1 MATDTS
7 TPEVVSAWAP
17 LRRPLFRNLW
27 IASLVSNLGGWMQ
40 DTAGTWLMVS
50 LTSSPLLIALMQ
62 TAASFPVLILGLPAG
77 AVGDIVERRRLLIF
91 WQSWMLVAVLI
102 LSVFT
107 FAGMISP
114 WALLILTFMLNIG
127 VAVNG
132 PAWQAIIPELV
143 PRSMVPNAV
152 AINSAQFNLARALG
166 PAFGGLLV
174 AIYASTYKGAGSVFF
189 LNSLSFLAV
198 IWVLAQWQRSPIFK
212 SALPAER
219 LFGSMRSGVRY
230 LRHSPPLRAVLI
242 RCFSF
247 TLAVSA
253 VWALLAVVAQRELH
267 QGAMGYG
274 ILNGCL
280 GAGAVVGAVTLPKLR
295 AKYSPDQIVFAASL
309 MLAGTLA
316 TMAFAHYVA
325 LVVLSLIAGGFA
337 WTSASST
344 FNVAV
349 QLSAPAWVQGRAQGI
364 YQMTFQ
370 GGMATGSALFGYLAE
385 HRSTRA
391 ALACAAVTLL
401 AGILWGARYRL
412 PYGVPPDL
420 NPSPLDRNVLSLEL
434 DPKPDDGPVLVTIEY
449 QVSAEEYDAFTRAI
463 HKLRDVRLRDG
474 SIRWGTY
481 QDAAQPGRFV
491 ENFVVESW
499 LEYLRQRERMTASDL
514 LIREHVR
521 SFHQGEEPPL
531 VSHMIYARPFARP
544 R

>member
-1 MATDTS
+1 M
-7 TPEVVSAWAP
+7 P
-17 LRRPLFRNLW
+17 L
-27 IASLVSNLGGWMQ
+27 
-40 DTAGTWLMVS
+40 
-50 LTSSPLLIALMQ
+50 
-62 TAASFPVLILGLPAG
+62 
-77 AVGDIVERRRLLIF
+77 
-91 WQSWMLVAVLI
+91 
-102 LSVFT
+102 
-107 FAGMISP
+107 
-114 WALLILTFMLNIG
+114 
-127 VAVNG
+127 
-132 PAWQAIIPELV
+132 
-143 PRSMVPNAV
+143 
-152 AINSAQFNLARALG
+152 
-166 PAFGGLLV
+166 
-174 AIYASTYKGAGSVFF
+174 
-189 LNSLSFLAV
+189 
-198 IWVLAQWQRSPIFK
+198 FK

-230 LRHSPPLRAVLI
+230 LRHSPPLRSVLI
-242 RCFSF
+242 RCFAF

-280 GAGAVVGAVTLPKLR
+280 GLGAVCGALTLPKLR
-295 AKYSPDQIVFAASL
+295 TKYSADQIVLVASL
-309 MLAGTLA
+309 ISAGTLA

-337 WTSASST
+337 WTTAMST

-349 QLSAPAWVQGRAQGI
+349 QLSAPAWVQARAQGM
-364 YQMTFQ
+364 YQMISQ
-370 GGMATGSALFGYLAE
+370 GGMAAGSALFGYLAE
-385 HRSTRA
+385 HRSTPV
-391 ALACAAVTLL
+391 ALASAAVTLL

-412 PYGVPPDL
+412 PHGVPPDL
-420 NPSPLDRNVLSLEL
+420 NPSPMDRAALSLEL

-449 QVSAEEYDAFTRAI
+449 LVREADYDAFTRAI

-514 LIREHVR
+514 LIRDHVR
-521 SFHQGEEPPL
+521 DFHQGEEPPL

-544 R
+544 C

>member
-1 MATDTS
+1 MATDTFI
-7 TPEVVSAWAP
+7 PEVVSAWAP

-166 PAFGGLLV
+166 PAIGGLLV
-174 AIYASTYKGAGSVFF
+174 AVYASTYKGAGSVFF

-295 AKYSPDQIVFAASL
+295 AKYSPDQIVFGASL

-316 TMAFAHYVA
+316 TMAFVHFVA

-370 GGMATGSALFGYLAE
+370 GGMAAGSALFGYLAE
-385 HRSTRA
+385 HRSTRV
-391 ALACAAVTLL
+391 ALACAAATLL
-401 AGILWGARYRL
+401 AGVLWGARYRL
-412 PYGVPPDL
+412 PHGVPPNLD
-420 NPSPLDRNVLSLEL
+420 PLPADRTALSLEL

-449 QVSAEEYDAFTRAI
+449 LVSAEEYDAFTRAI

-521 SFHQGEEPPL
+521 SFHQGEEPPV

>member
-1 MATDTS
+1 VATDTS
-7 TPEVVSAWAP
+7 IPDVVSAWAP
-17 LRRPLFRNLW
+17 LRRPLFRSLW

-77 AVGDIVERRRLLIF
+77 AIGDIVERRRLLIF

-114 WALLILTFMLNIG
+114 WALLMLTFLLNVG

-132 PAWQAIIPELV
+132 PAWQAAVPELV
-143 PRSMVPNAV
+143 PRAEVPNAV
-152 AINSAQFNLARALG
+152 AINSAGFNMARALG
-166 PAFGGLLV
+166 PAFGGLMV
-174 AIYASTYKGAGSVFF
+174 AIYASAYKGAGSVFF

-198 IWVLAQWQRSPIFK
+198 IWVLAQWKRSPLFK

-219 LFGSMRSGVRY
+219 LFGSMRSGLRY
-230 LRHSPPLRAVLI
+230 LRHSPPLRAILI
-242 RCFSF
+242 RCFAF
-247 TLAVSA
+247 TFAASA

-280 GAGAVVGAVTLPKLR
+280 GVGAVCGAVSLPKLR
-295 AKYSPDQIVFAASL
+295 AKYSADQIVFTASL
-309 MLAGTLA
+309 LLAGTLA

-325 LVVLSLIAGGFA
+325 LVVFSLIAGGFG
-337 WTSASST
+337 WTTAMSS

-349 QLSAPAWVQGRAQGI
+349 QLSAPAWVQARAQGI
-364 YQMTFQ
+364 YQMIYQ
-370 GGMATGSALFGYLAE
+370 GGMAIGSALFGYLAE
-385 HRSTRA
+385 HRSTPV
-391 ALACAAVTLL
+391 ALAAAAVALL
-401 AGILWGARYRL
+401 AGLLWGARYGL
-412 PYGVPPDL
+412 PHGVPPDL
-420 NPSPLDRNVLSLEL
+420 DPSPSTALSLERE
-434 DPKPDDGPVLVTIEY
+434 PKLGDGPVLVTIEY
-449 QVSAEEYDAFTRAI
+449 QVSADQYDAFTRAT

-481 QDAAQPGRFV
+481 QDTAQPGRFV

-514 LIREHVR
+514 LIRDHVR
-521 SFHQGEEPPL
+521 SFHQGDEPPV

-544 R
+544 G

>member
-1 MATDTS
+1 
-7 TPEVVSAWAP
+7 VVSAGAP

-114 WALLILTFMLNIG
+114 WALLMLTFMLNIG

-143 PRSMVPNAV
+143 PRSLVPNAV

-166 PAFGGLLV
+166 PAIGGLLV
-174 AIYASTYKGAGSVFF
+174 AVYASTYKGAGSVFF

-247 TLAVSA
+247 TVAVSA

-280 GAGAVVGAVTLPKLR
+280 GAGAVVGAITLPTLR
-295 AKYSPDQIVFAASL
+295 AKYSPDQIVFGASL

-316 TMAFAHYVA
+316 TMAFAHFVA

-364 YQMTFQ
+364 YQMCFQ

-391 ALACAAVTLL
+391 ALAAAAVTLL
-401 AGILWGARYRL
+401 VGILWGARYRL
-412 PYGVPPDL
+412 PYGAPPDL
-420 NPSPLDRNVLSLEL
+420 DPSPLDRTDLSLEL
-434 DPKPDDGPVLVTIEY
+434 DPKPGDGPVLVTIEY
-449 QVSAEEYDAFTRAI
+449 QVRAEEYDAFTRAI

-514 LIREHVR
+514 LVREHVR
-521 SFHQGEEPPL
+521 GFHHGEEPPL